1 MTETERSVTKKN
13 RHAGVILLEIE
24 LLKPLS
30 RMRKVALE
38 LAWENMLDLPLSTDK
53 LQIDRL
59 EINLT
64 LGPADD
70 ETILDAP
77 NSLQDF
83 TWQGTYDSGEWVATE
98 TFIANA
104 RHDRRVLNA
113 KAIR

>member
-1 MTETERSVTKKN
+1 MTKN
-13 RHAGVILLEIE
+13 AKRAGVITIEVE

-38 LAWENMLDLPLSTDK
+38 LAWEDMLDLPLSTDK
-53 LQIDRL
+53 LQIDRM

-70 ETILDAP
+70 GTILDAP

-83 TWQGTYDSGEWVATE
+83 TWQGTYDSGEWVAVE

-104 RHDRRVLNA
+104 RHDRRVLNV